1 PRTTSTRCC
10 RWSSASSAT
19 PCPRRSPS
27 TTRRLPPRRRAAI
40 EGENRFARRRTS
52 GTQNGFLLAGRRK
65 AAGTRFA
72 GTGQISLR
80 KRTASVQD
88 LERRFPTPSKGAATS
103 GMDNFVLVTDS
114 TSDLAPDM
122 IRRYGIRVVPLK
134 VVFGQEVLDDGVN
147 CDAALVFR
155 KVEETGTLPTTSAAS
170 PGDFAKLFGE
180 LAEEGKKALYIG
192 LSAEFSSTLQSAK
205 IAAAELPEGTVE
217 IVDSRNL
224 STGIGILVMQAARLR
239 EKGKSL
245 QETAEAIRAM
255 TDRVRTAFVI
265 ETLEYLY
272 KGGRLSALSHMVGS
286 MLKIR
291 PLVKVVDGRMIVGEK
306 IR

>member
-1 PRTTSTRCC
+1 
-10 RWSSASSAT
+10 
-19 PCPRRSPS
+19 
-27 TTRRLPPRRRAAI
+27 
-40 EGENRFARRRTS
+40 
-52 GTQNGFLLAGRRK
+52 
-65 AAGTRFA
+65 
-72 GTGQISLR
+72 
-80 KRTASVQD
+80 
-88 LERRFPTPSKGAATS
+88 
-103 GMDNFVLVTDS
+103 MDNFVLVTDS

-306 IR
+306 IRGSVEKGYQIMLERVLADRERIDPELMFVTHAGAPEAAGMLKAKLEAEMPGANVAVTEAGSVIASHCGPGTAGIICMMKD